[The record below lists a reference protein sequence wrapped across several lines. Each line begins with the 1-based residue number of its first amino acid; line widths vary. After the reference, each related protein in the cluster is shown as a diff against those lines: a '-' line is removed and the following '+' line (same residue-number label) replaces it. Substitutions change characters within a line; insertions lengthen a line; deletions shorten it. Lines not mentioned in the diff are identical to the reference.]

1 MSSFSRTASK
11 VLTVSATLATCLL
24 ASQVAARDIAA
35 GPIWDQAD
43 AENKCPVAAAA
54 YEGSWDGNWTTTVEG
69 EMSVCSVTGI
79 PVVTLEAGPIW
90 NQADADE
97 KCPIVGFSV
106 GGTWNG
112 QWWTTVQGE
121 MSVCQIDL
129 NG

>member
-1 MSSFSRTASK
+1 MSHFSRHTTKALA
-11 VLTVSATLATCLL
+11 VTATLATCLF

-35 GPIWDQAD
+35 GPIWDQGD

-54 YEGSWDGNWTTTVEG
+54 YEGSWNGNWKTTVEG
-69 EMSVCSVTGI
+69 KMSVCGVTGI

-90 NQADADE
+90 NQADAEE

-106 GGTWNG
+106 DGKWNG
-112 QWWTTVQGE
+112 QWWTTVEGA

-129 NG
+129 NN